1 MANIIEQQD
10 LLKGLPDAR
19 LSLLL
24 QSPDASIPPFLV
36 AAEAQ
41 RRQSIR
47 QQFAGDGG
55 KESVVDTLT
64 KQLSN
69 VPQNIQAPMRTPPQ
83 MPPPMQ
89 PQMAGIGALPQ
100 GQQQMANGGPVR
112 RFASEGFVYPSN
124 PFDYVRENY
133 PISSLPNTI
142 ANAGNVLGEAWNS
155 PTAKQISDR
164 LLMETGRAADF
175 LTLNPYTSQAL
186 GIDPKSVTE
195 RRQRNELE
203 VPASTEDT
211 IAIPSASGGPKTRG
225 YPTNRDP
232 EPTPNVSKPPNP
244 DTGKADTSVEN
255 KYKSQQAELRGRLE
269 SLYGADEPSNWE
281 DAQKWFAMSS
291 QIMNPDATLLEGLVN
306 AGNVYAQAEG
316 EQARSQREG
325 DRDLQ
330 EALLKWDM
338 NELEYNRA
346 REQAAIDDERSSTA
360 AALKAR
366 TDIAT
371 GQLDDLYRQQR
382 DVAEQLRKI
391 EESIVNGADPALLEG
406 QKAALSRQFNAIG
419 GKISTYEGFIGDTYG
434 FPTIPT
440 VDIATGT
447 IK

>member
-1 MANIIEQQD
+1 MSNFIEQAD

-19 LSLLL
+19 IATLM
-24 QSPDASIPPFLV
+24 QNPVGDIPPFLV

-41 RRQSIR
+41 RRQAIR
-47 QQFAGDGG
+47 QQFAGDGN

-69 VPQNIQAPMRTPPQ
+69 VPQNIQAPMRAPPK
-83 MPPPMQ
+83 MPPPMQPQMQ

-112 RFASEGFVYPSN
+112 RFASDGFVSPSN

-142 ANAGNVLGEAWNS
+142 ANAGSVIGEAWNS
-155 PTAKQISDR
+155 PTANQITDR

-175 LTLNPYTSQAL
+175 LTLNPYTSQVL

-211 IAIPSASGGPKTRG
+211 LAIPSASGGPKTRG

-232 EPTPNVSKPPNP
+232 EPTPNVAKPPNP
-244 DTGKADTSVEN
+244 DEGKAGTSDEN
-255 KYKSQQAELRGRLE
+255 KYKSQEAALRDRLE
-269 SLYGADEPSNWE
+269 SLYGADKPSNWE
-281 DAQKWFAMSS
+281 DAQKWFAMSA
-291 QIMNPDATLLEGLVN
+291 QIMNPDATLLQGLVN
-306 AGNVYAQAEG
+306 AGNVYSQAEG

-346 REQAAIDDERSSTA
+346 REQAAIDRDVSA
-360 AALKAR
+360 AENLLKAKTGISTGSIENIQR
-366 TDIAT
+366 ERNDI
-371 GQLDDLYRQQR
+371 
-382 DVAEQLRKI
+382 
-391 EESIVNGADPALLEG
+391 
-406 QKAALSRQFNAIG
+406 SRQMRDLESSVIKGDITDEAYIASERKALRAAYDDAGRRLATFN
-419 GKISTYEGFIGDTYG
+419 SYLQDQYG
-434 FPTIPT
+434 FPIIED
-440 VDIATGT
+440 V
-447 IK
+447 K

>member
-47 QQFAGDGG
+47 QQYSGG
-55 KESVVDTLT
+55 TNESVVDTLT
-64 KQLSN
+64 KQMAN
-69 VPQNIQAPMRTPPQ
+69 VPQNIQAPPQTPPQ
-83 MPPPMQ
+83 MPQ
-89 PQMAGIGALPQ
+89 PQMGGIGALQQ
-100 GQQQMANGGPVR
+100 GQQGMANGGPVR
-112 RFASEGFVYPSN
+112 RFASDGFVYPSS

-142 ANAGNVLGEAWNS
+142 ANAGSVIGEAWNS
-155 PTAKQISDR
+155 PTANQITDR

-175 LTLNPYTSQAL
+175 ITLNPYTSQVL
-186 GIDPKSVTE
+186 GIDPKSVRE

-225 YPTNRDP
+225 YPTNKDP
-232 EPTPNVSKPPNP
+232 EPTPNVAKPPNP
-244 DTGKADTSVEN
+244 DEGKAGTSDEN
-255 KYKSQQAELRGRLE
+255 KYKSQEAALRDRLE
-269 SLYGADEPSNWE
+269 SLYGADKPSNWE
-281 DAQKWFAMSS
+281 DAQKWFAMSA
-291 QIMNPDATLLEGLVN
+291 QIMNPDATLLQGLVN
-306 AGNVYAQAEG
+306 AGNVYSQAEG
-316 EQARSQREG
+316 EQARAQREG

-330 EALLKWDM
+330 EALLKWDI
-338 NELEYNRA
+338 NALEYDRS

>member
-1 MANIIEQQD
+1 MSNFIKQAD

-19 LSLLL
+19 IATLM
-24 QSPDASIPPFLV
+24 QNPVGDIPPFLV

-41 RRQSIR
+41 RRQAIR
-47 QQFAGDGG
+47 QQFAGDGN
-55 KESVVDTLT
+55 KESVVDTL
-64 KQLSN
+64 KRQLSN
-69 VPQNIQAPMRTPPQ
+69 VPQNIQAPMRTPPK
-83 MPPPMQ
+83 MPPPQMQ

-112 RFASEGFVYPSN
+112 RFASDGFVSPSN

-142 ANAGNVLGEAWNS
+142 ANAGSVIGEAWNS
-155 PTAKQISDR
+155 PTANQITDR

-175 LTLNPYTSQAL
+175 LTLNPYTSQVL

-211 IAIPSASGGPKTRG
+211 LAIPSASGGPKTRG
-225 YPTNRDP
+225 YPTNKDP
-232 EPTPNVSKPPNP
+232 EPTPNVAKPPNP
-244 DTGKADTSVEN
+244 DTGKIDTSVEN

-281 DAQKWFAMSS
+281 DAQKWFAMSA
-291 QIMNPDATLLEGLVN
+291 QIMNPDATLLQGLVN
-306 AGNVYAQAEG
+306 AGNVYSQAEG

-338 NELEYNRA
+338 SELEYNRA
-346 REQAAIDDERSSTA
+346 REQAAIDRDVSA
-360 AALKAR
+360 AENLLKAKTGISTGSIENIQR
-366 TDIAT
+366 ERNDI
-371 GQLDDLYRQQR
+371 
-382 DVAEQLRKI
+382 
-391 EESIVNGADPALLEG
+391 
-406 QKAALSRQFNAIG
+406 SRQMRDLESSVIKGEITDEAYIASERKALRSAYDDAGRRLATFN
-419 GKISTYEGFIGDTYG
+419 SYLQDQYG
-434 FPTIPT
+434 FPIIEE
-440 VDIATGT
+440 V
-447 IK
+447 K